1 MNLELKSKKSKMDR
15 RVWGLELDPI
25 DRLHMVLR
33 AHILY
38 RLMTSMNSKIDPV
51 VGVEFLIKSGLY
63 PEEPYAPGLW
73 AKSFAI
79 CS

>member
-1 MNLELKSKKSKMDR
+1 MNSELKSKKNKTDR
-15 RVWGLELDPI
+15 RVRGLEFCI

-33 AHILY
+33 VHILY
-38 RLMTSMNSKIDPV
+38 RPMTPMNSKIDPAI
-51 VGVEFLIKSGLY
+51 GIEFLIKSGLY
-63 PEEPYAPGLW
+63 PEEPYALGLW

>member
-1 MNLELKSKKSKMDR
+1 MNLELKSKSKMDR
-15 RVWGLELDPI
+15 RVRGLELGI
-25 DRLHMVLR
+25 DKLHMVLR

-38 RLMTSMNSKIDPV
+38 RLMTPINSKIDPA
-51 VGVEFLIKSGLY
+51 VGIEFLIKSGLY
-63 PEEPYAPGLW
+63 PEEPYALGLW